1 MKKQLVLSTILFA
14 LICSFHV
21 NSQIYNF
28 TNYSLE
34 QGIPQSTIFS
44 VYHDSRGYL
53 WIGTESGV
61 ARFNG
66 YAFTIY
72 DRTLGLPGNNAR
84 SITEGPD
91 GNIWVATDAG
101 IGIFN
106 GREWKKIGADE
117 GLQGS
122 AVIKLVPDQQGRV
135 WAATNDA
142 GVNILSYKGDS
153 LIIEN
158 INKDKGLSSN
168 FVLDIL
174 HDSSGKTWIAMI
186 GGLNIVTI
194 GNAMPT
200 VYNLGDFTLLPSNL
214 ISCIDEDAQG
224 NFWVGTLNA
233 GAFKLH
239 KTGDQYH
246 VIPFNYQKGID
257 DSRIWDVF
265 CDMNNIVWFG
275 SNENGLY
282 RWGDGHMLNISSKNG
297 LPGNLVL
304 NVSRDRNSN
313 LWVGSMNGLSMFNGF
328 HFVNYTS
335 ADGLPGTQVL
345 AVKPGAENSLWVGG
359 DGKGLARIFISQDK
373 LEPRFFSVA
382 NGFRNSQVT
391 SIDFDKK
398 GNLLAG
404 TRGDGLAI
412 LRNGTFSYLASHD
425 GLADDNINCV
435 YWNKE
440 ESVYVGTNM
449 GFNEIKSDKIHTI
462 NEDNGLI
469 NPEVQ
474 TTISDL
480 NGDIWMGTMGGLARF
495 QHKSGIYRDFN
506 EVEGLFDLRIHAL
519 AVDRLNQLYIGT
531 SNGIYRYDEVHD
543 TIVSL
548 LNSSLNAKTVNS
560 LLFFNDTILIAGTT
574 RGFNKI
580 YFDHTLTTPMRI
592 NSYDKLSGFALSET
606 NLNAIC
612 KDSEN
617 HVWFGTVNGL
627 TCYKPE
633 LEDTLSRVPVLQLT
647 GLRLAFEEVDWVE
660 KGFILHNWFNV
671 PKALT
676 LKHFDNH
683 ITFDFDGL
691 YLKNP
696 ERVRFRYK
704 LEPYETEWSPPVS
717 GRSATYP
724 GLNNGRYTFS
734 VCASIDGINWS
745 EPANYTFTV
754 APPFWKTLWFYILLT
769 GGIIAGLIFYIRSRE
784 KKLIREKEHLEQQVT
799 LRTAEVVAQKEQI
812 QIQHKIVSDQ
822 KLEITSSITY
832 ARRIQQAVLP
842 GLDILAESAA
852 DSFVLY
858 KPRDIVSGDF
868 YWIGKSGNRLIVSAA
883 DCTGHGVPGAFM
895 SMLGISFMNKIIR
908 EQKIDA
914 PEVVLKHMRDN
925 VINSMHQGNFE
936 GTTKDGMDMALC
948 AVNLDTLEMTFAGAY
963 NPVIVISHN
972 QISELKANRMPVG
985 FHLVMDDFVSQS
997 IQLEKGDCIYLF
1009 SDGFQDQTGG
1019 PEGRKFMRKNLREL
1033 LFSIHTEPF
1042 SVQKQILENT
1052 IENWRHSPDP
1062 TREDSEQVDDIMVLG
1077 FSV

>member
-1 MKKQLVLSTILFA
+1 MKKQIVLAAFLNA
-14 LICSFHV
+14 LILCFPV
-21 NSQIYNF
+21 DGQVYNF

-34 QGIPQSTIFS
+34 QGIPQSTVFS
-44 VYHDSRGYL
+44 VFQDSRGYL
-53 WIGTESGV
+53 WVGTESGV

-66 YAFTIY
+66 SAFTIF
-72 DRTLGLPGNNAR
+72 DRSSGLPGNIAR
-84 SITEGPD
+84 SIIEGPD
-91 GNIWVATDAG
+91 GNIWVGTDAG
-101 IGIFN
+101 IGIFD
-106 GREWKKIGADE
+106 GRDWKKVSSSE

-122 AVIKLVPDQQGRV
+122 AIIKLVPDPQGRV

-142 GVNILSYKGDS
+142 GVNILSYQGDS
-153 LIIEN
+153 LTIEHL
-158 INKDKGLSSN
+158 NKDKGLTAN

-186 GGLNIVTI
+186 GGINIVTF
-194 GNAMPT
+194 NSTKPT
-200 VYNLGDFTLLPSNL
+200 VYNLGDYTLLPSNL
-214 ISCIDEDAQG
+214 VSCIDEDSEG

-233 GAFKLH
+233 GAFELK
-239 KTGDQYH
+239 KEGDQFH
-246 VIPFNYQKGID
+246 VVPFNNQKGIG

-265 CDMNNIVWFG
+265 CDDDDIVWFG

-282 RWGDGHMLNISSKNG
+282 RWAKGEMLNISSKNG
-297 LPGNLVL
+297 LPGNLVR
-304 NVSRDRNSN
+304 SIFRDRNTN
-313 LWVGSMNGLSMFNGF
+313 LWVGSMNGLSLFNGF

-335 ADGLPGTQVL
+335 DDGLPGTQVL
-345 AVKPGAENSLWVGG
+345 AVKPGPGNSLWVGG
-359 DGKGLARIFISQDK
+359 DGKGLARVSFAQDK
-373 LEPRFFSVA
+373 LIPRNFSA
-382 NGFRNSQVT
+382 SSGFRSNQVT
-391 SIDFDKK
+391 SIDLDDK
-398 GNLLAG
+398 GNLLVG

-412 LRNGTFSYLASHD
+412 LRNGSFSYLAAYD
-425 GLADDNINCV
+425 GLSDDNINCV
-435 YWNKE
+435 YWSKD
-440 ESVYVGTNM
+440 ESIYVGTNM

-495 QHKSGIYRDFN
+495 EHKSNVYRDFN
-506 EVEGLFDLRIHAL
+506 EAEGLFDLRIHAL
-519 AVDRLNQLYIGT
+519 AVDKHNQLYIGT
-531 SNGIYRYDEVHD
+531 SNGIYRYNAEQD
-543 TIVSL
+543 TIISL
-548 LNSSLNAKTVNS
+548 LNNTLNAKTVNS

-580 YFDHTLTTPMRI
+580 YFDYTLTNPVRI
-592 NSYDKLSGFALSET
+592 NSYDKLNGVSLSET

-612 KDSEN
+612 KDSYN

-633 LEDTLSRVPVLQLT
+633 LEDTLTRVPELQLT
-647 GLRLAFEEVDWVE
+647 GLRLSFEEVDWAE
-660 KGFILHNWFNV
+660 KGFKLKDWFNL
-671 PKALT
+671 PTALT
-676 LKHFDNH
+676 LKYYDNH

-691 YLKNP
+691 FLRNP
-696 ERVRFRYK
+696 EKVRFRYK
-704 LEPYETEWSPPVS
+704 LEPFETEWSPPVS
-717 GRSATYP
+717 VRTATYP
-724 GLNNGRYTFS
+724 GLNNGKYTFR

-745 EPANYTFTV
+745 EPVDYSLIVT
-754 APPFWKTLWFYILLT
+754 PPFWKTIWFYILLT
-769 GGIIAGLIFYIRSRE
+769 AGVIAILILYIRSRE
-784 KKLIREKEHLEQQVT
+784 KKLIREKEHLEQQVA

-812 QIQHKIVSDQ
+812 QTQHKIVTEQ

-842 GLDILAESAA
+842 GLDILAGNAA

-868 YWIGKSGNRLIVSAA
+868 YWIGKSGNLLIVSAA

-908 EQKIDA
+908 EQKVDA
-914 PEVVLKHMRDN
+914 PEMILNHMREN
-925 VINSMHQGNFE
+925 VVNSMHQGNFE

-948 AVNLDTLEMTFAGAY
+948 VVNLDTLEMRFAGAY
-963 NPVIVISHN
+963 NPVIVISDN

-985 FHLVMDDFVSQS
+985 FHLVMDDFLSQS
-997 IQLEKGDCIYLF
+997 VQLKKGDCIYLF

-1019 PEGRKFMRKNLREL
+1019 PDGRKFMRKNLREL
-1033 LFSIHTEPF
+1033 LFSIHTEAF
-1042 SVQKQILENT
+1042 SVQKQILEST

-1062 TREDSEQVDDIMVLG
+1062 AVEDMEQVDDIMVFG
-1077 FSV
+1077 FTV